1 MWRDAGERLSWATG
15 WAQVPV
21 KSSGLGSSVL
31 LLCFLFSSARPGGCG
46 EQESGRMTSENLPI
60 FSIST
65 PRDYLGEGR
74 GRKLVARRA
83 RPISRNPA
91 LSFTTTSGGSSGFQF
106 QLVIVPRAQAPV
118 LSPVGGSLS
127 PQPNSP

>member
-1 MWRDAGERLSWATG
+1 
-15 WAQVPV
+15 
-21 KSSGLGSSVL
+21 
-31 LLCFLFSSARPGGCG
+31 
-46 EQESGRMTSENLPI
+46 MTSENLPI

-91 LSFTTTSGGSSGFQF
+91 LSFTTTSGGFQF